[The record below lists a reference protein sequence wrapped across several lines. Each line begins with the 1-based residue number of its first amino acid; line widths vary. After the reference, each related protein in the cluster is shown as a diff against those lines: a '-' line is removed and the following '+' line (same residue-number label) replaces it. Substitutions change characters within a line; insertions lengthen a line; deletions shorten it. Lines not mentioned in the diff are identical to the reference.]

1 MGVLTEDAAEERAA
15 GGDDDLVSFDLIV
28 ITGQSYVK
36 KVLLVPELPKGPTNV
51 GLEVVPLQ
59 AELLRA
65 HGRCVIL
72 LLYCWSVSS
81 LSGKL
86 EMF

>member
-1 MGVLTEDAAEERAA
+1 MLPNYHY
-15 GGDDDLVSFDLIV
+15 LVSFYLIV

-36 KVLLVPELPKGPTNV
+36 KVLLVPELPKGPTDV

-65 HGRCVIL
+65 HGRCVMLFIL
-72 LLYCWSVSS
+72 FLYCWLVSS

-86 EMF
+86 KVF